1 MNVEQAI
8 LHKSP
13 PQKKHSALFR
23 LLLRHIVRGVIAGK
37 QGAKEHSVFSKSI
50 SGDFP
55 NGGDVILAACN
66 DDYFRKFAIDLIR
79 SVESHG
85 APQKLHL
92 HLLEPSETVLE
103 EIAQLRATLEH
114 VQLTV
119 TIDPCVL
126 AETIPYRTVYYTAA
140 RFLLAPMLLT
150 AGVDRLLI
158 IDVDAVM
165 NKSPWQ
171 FFDNEAALRSGGFIF
186 RREKRKHW
194 YRVLASAVFLN
205 GSPGSVRL
213 AENLARSLARTLRY
227 KPRYHIDQI
236 LPYYICELAER
247 RFSDFATFDIPKEIM
262 GYSYES
268 EAAFWTVKGKSNID
282 QFLVERDKLLSS
294 RDAS

>member
-1 MNVEQAI
+1 MNFEQAI
-8 LHKSP
+8 IRKSP

-23 LLLRHIVRGVIAGK
+23 LLLRHIVRGVVAGK
-37 QGAKEHSVFSKSI
+37 RGEKEHSLFSKSI
-50 SGDFP
+50 SGNLP
-55 NGGDVILAACN
+55 NGGNVILAACN
-66 DDYFRKFAIDLIR
+66 DDYFRKFAVDLVR
-79 SVESHG
+79 SVDSHG

-92 HLLEPSETVLE
+92 HLLEPSQAVLE
-103 EIAQLRATLEH
+103 EVAQLQTTLEH
-114 VQLTV
+114 VQLTT

-140 RFLLAPMLLT
+140 RFLLAPMLLRE
-150 AGVDRLLI
+150 GVDRLLI

-171 FFDNEAALRSGGFIF
+171 FFSNQEALRSGGFIF

-205 GSPGSVRL
+205 GSVGSVRL
-213 AENLARSLARTLRY
+213 AESLACGLARTLKY

-236 LPYYICELAER
+236 LPYYICELAKH
-247 RFSDFATFDIPKEIM
+247 RFWDFATFDIPKEIM

-282 QFLVERDKLLSS
+282 QFLTERHKLLSS
-294 RDAS
+294 QSA